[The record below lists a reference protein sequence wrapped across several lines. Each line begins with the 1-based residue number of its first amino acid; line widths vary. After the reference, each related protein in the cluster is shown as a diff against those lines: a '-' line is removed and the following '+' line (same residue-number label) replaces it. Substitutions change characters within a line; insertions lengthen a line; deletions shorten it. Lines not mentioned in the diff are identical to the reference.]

1 MAPTWRTTQ
10 MHTAFI
16 RLFLGNIF
24 SLAPSL
30 SLAQLN
36 LAPEALRLM
45 PYVVTLSLTSFP
57 NCRRLIRADETQAL
71 RNSCHTT
78 ELKLLSNAKCSV
90 SLAQTRHLLP
100 PWAFRQA
107 SENLLIAC
115 TFLKNITTNIKIQ
128 MLMYVLGIFS
138 SLLTENSTIFFAGL
152 LSLRLILLG
161 MIIGH
166 WQRFIY
172 IHYLHCFKTQ
182 FSKWTKQISIEY
194 QQTRATWLFKIEP
207 NTKKKKTKRKHPQ
220 IGFPSK

>member
-78 ELKLLSNAKCSV
+78 ELKLLPNAKCSV
-90 SLAQTRHLLP
+90 SLAQSRCHLLP
-100 PWAFRQA
+100 AWAFRQA
-107 SENLLIAC
+107 SKKNPSIAC
-115 TFLKNITTNIKIQ
+115 IFLKNITNNIKIQ
-128 MLMYVLGIFS
+128 MLRYVQGIFN
-138 SLLTENSTIFFAGL
+138 SLLTENSTISFAEL
-152 LSLRLILLG
+152 LLRG
-161 MIIGH
+161 V
-166 WQRFIY
+166 
-172 IHYLHCFKTQ
+172 
-182 FSKWTKQISIEY
+182 
-194 QQTRATWLFKIEP
+194 
-207 NTKKKKTKRKHPQ
+207 N
-220 IGFPSK
+220 